1 VGDLPREHPSLR
13 IVDLKIQDV
22 AFGGKGVGRES
33 GKAVF
38 VPYTID
44 GELVSAKVVR
54 EKKQFAEGELV
65 DVRES
70 SPDRVQPPCPYFGRC
85 GGCAYQH
92 ISYEHQLA
100 IKWRQTRDVLQRI
113 GKLKEVPMRPIITS
127 PEQYGYRN
135 RITVHAQN
143 GVIGFFRRDS
153 NGLID
158 IEHCPISRHEV
169 NRALTDLRA
178 QNVRDGHYTLRA
190 SSGPRVFSQTNDA
203 VANALHH
210 LISQLIPAGQ
220 ELLIDAY
227 CGAGFFAK
235 GLLNKFVR
243 IIGIDWDKFAIAAAQ
258 EHATA
263 KETYIASDI
272 DIELGRALQETA
284 LLKTTVIVDPPATG
298 LSANVQKTLVDLAP
312 ATLIYVS
319 CNPATLARDLS
330 DLQQK
335 FRIESVTPLDMFPQT
350 AEIEVAVHLQAT
362 SFAN

>member
-1 VGDLPREHPSLR
+1 LR

-44 GELVSAKVVR
+44 GELVSAKIVR

-65 DVRES
+65 NVRES
-70 SPDRVQPPCPYFGRC
+70 SPYRVQPPCPYFGRC

-100 IKWRQTRDVLQRI
+100 IKWRQVRDVLQRI
-113 GKLKEVPMRPIITS
+113 GKLKEVRMRPIITS

-135 RITVHAQN
+135 RITVHAQD

-153 NGLID
+153 NRLID
-158 IEHCPISRHEV
+158 IEHCPISRQEV
-169 NRALTDLRA
+169 NRALADLRA

-190 SSGPRVFSQTNDA
+190 SSGPRIFSQTNDA

-210 LISQLIPAGQ
+210 LISQLIPAEQ
-220 ELLIDAY
+220 ELLVDAY

-235 GLLNKFVR
+235 GLLAKFVR
-243 IIGIDWDKFAIAAAQ
+243 VIGIDWDKFAIAAAQ

-263 KETYIASDI
+263 KETYIAGDI

-298 LSANVQKTLVDLAP
+298 LSANVRKTLVGLAP

-335 FRIESVTPLDMFPQT
+335 FRIGSVTPLDMFPQT